1 MSIRLA
7 HRCASAALAL
17 GTAGLVLAGSPAL
30 AQTDAVSM
38 QTPAGDARFARF
50 VPSGEP
56 TATRLDYSLWNE
68 ALNFF
73 VFSMGASLRE
83 RAPTVQPNVGT
94 RRVYGHTSGYRLEA
108 NRVTFSYLDDEVIQS
123 LSDYRRDLEMTADD
137 VDIALLDLEKGRRR
151 WRVASASRHDL
162 GQLQRHR
169 GDMPDGDVQY
179 LQQAYQHALN
189 NPWGVL
195 QP

>member
-1 MSIRLA
+1 VKVR
-7 HRCASAALAL
+7 
-17 GTAGLVLAGSPAL
+17 G
-30 AQTDAVSM
+30 
-38 QTPAGDARFARF
+38 
-50 VPSGEP
+50 
-56 TATRLDYSLWNE
+56 
-68 ALNFF
+68 
-73 VFSMGASLRE
+73 
-83 RAPTVQPNVGT
+83 
-94 RRVYGHTSGYRLEA
+94 
-108 NRVTFSYLDDEVIQS
+108 
-123 LSDYRRDLEMTADD
+123 ADD

-162 GQLQRHR
+162 GQLRRHR